1 MNIKQIRKK
10 KNLKQDEFAK
20 ELGIPV
26 GTIRNWEQGRSKMP
40 KYMEVVLDSK
50 YGINLSTIE
59 FINLLNRL
67 AKQSKKGFLKWKKAR
82 INDVYNC
89 IVYDTEDN
97 NRVVLDA
104 CLNNKKKEIIAYFD
118 GIYEDKIHKDYDI
131 NVIKEGNNYCVRV
144 LLRKEKV
151 SFIIADGEWNITTGL
166 Y

>member
-1 MNIKQIRKK
+1 MDIKQIRKN
-10 KNLKQDEFAK
+10 KNLKQDEFAN

-67 AKQSKKGFLKWKKAR
+67 AKQSLNGFKEWNKTA
-82 INDVYNC
+82 IEDVYKYV
-89 IVYDTEDN
+89 VYDKDN
-97 NRVVLDA
+97 KNRVVLDA
-104 CLNNKKKEIIAYFD
+104 CMNNKKKEIISYFD
-118 GIYEDKIHKDYDI
+118 GIYGDTIHKDYDV
-131 NVIKEGNNYCVRV
+131 NVIKEGKKSCVIV